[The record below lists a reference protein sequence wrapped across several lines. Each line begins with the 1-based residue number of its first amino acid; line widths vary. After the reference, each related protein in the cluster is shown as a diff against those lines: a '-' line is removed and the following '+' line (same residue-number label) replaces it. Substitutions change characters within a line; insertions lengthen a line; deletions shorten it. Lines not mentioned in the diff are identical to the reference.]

1 MEQNESQ
8 PPQNLSISRAPS
20 ETWSKHGRT
29 GFSLFPPRQRTV
41 SMVFLRGNAQPDRKR
56 RVILA
61 EATDA
66 SHAAILIAIPI
77 NWCSCNTRVLSL
89 MRDSDKST
97 RGSWHPKSA
106 SVRPIREAEVS
117 LLALVLVVIS
127 YNVRYLRSACQF
139 ILKGPFMSPRT
150 LDPVK

>member
-1 MEQNESQ
+1 MKQNESQ
-8 PPQNLSISRAPS
+8 PPRNLSISRTLS

-29 GFSLFPPRQRTV
+29 GFSLFPPRRRTV
-41 SMVFLRGNAQPDRKR
+41 SMVFLRGNTQPDRKR

-117 LLALVLVVIS
+117 LLATRARCYKLE
-127 YNVRYLRSACQF
+127 RSVFAQCVPTYTQ
-139 ILKGPFMSPRT
+139 RT
-150 LDPVK
+150 IHESTDFGSC